1 MEINIFNDPIHGK
14 IELHPLLVKIIDTPQ
29 FQRLR
34 HLKQLGALSLVYP
47 GGTHTRFEHSLGVA
61 YLAGCL
67 VKTLDINQPELNI
80 TPGDML
86 CVQIAGL
93 CHDLGHGPL
102 SHLFDGKFIAST
114 RPGYQWK
121 HEKGSIDLFRNL
133 VEDNGLREEMENY
146 GLNPGEDLRFIEELI
161 MGVEASVAMWPENR
175 ARPENKS
182 FLYEIVANKQNGVD
196 VDKWDYLARD
206 AYHLGIQNSFDYQC
220 LLKSARVCEVE
231 IGQRNVQSVRITEK
245 VCELG
250 GEARKQ
256 HFPLKDNRV
265 CEIELEKKNVRRL
278 TICFRDKVADDIY
291 DMFYTRYTLH
301 RQALQHKVGFVIDE
315 RMKDVLVE
323 ADGHLQISAA
333 IDNMA
338 KYTRLTDDIF
348 EEIRHS
354 SEPGLNGAKAILDK
368 IAHRC
373 LPKFVGEARL
383 KESRREPENHV
394 KDMCRDNNLNAQH
407 FQIYDLDMGFGIVG
421 GNLLDNVYF
430 YNKRDLNTAFRI
442 QSYQVSSLKPVKFH
456 ERLVRV
462 YCTDMDQR
470 DAEWHF
476 REWCRINRQIIDYHE
491 PVSNNDN
498 PEPEV
503 ILQMKVFNDPIH
515 GQIKLHPLLVKII
528 DTPQFQR
535 LRHIKQLGG
544 AYLVYPGATH
554 TRFENSIGYD
564 YLKKKKK
571 KKKKKLRDSSSNK

>member
-1 MEINIFNDPIHGK
+1 MLIKSWSDYNQNSFLYLYIFNDPIHGK

-114 RPGYQWK
+114 RPGK
-121 HEKGSIDLFRNL
+121 FKSFSHEKGSIDLFRNL

-161 MGVEASVAMWPENR
+161 MGVEASVAMVKSPWPENR

-231 IGQRNVQSVRITEK
+231 IGQRNV
-245 VCELG
+245 
-250 GEARKQ
+250 
-256 HFPLKDNRV
+256 
-265 CEIELEKKNVRRL
+265 L

-383 KESRREPENHV
+383 KESRREPE
-394 KDMCRDNNLNAQH
+394 
-407 FQIYDLDMGFGIVG
+407 DLDMGFGIVG

-430 YNKRDLNTAFRI
+430 YNKRDLNTAFSI

-498 PEPEV
+498 PG
-503 ILQMKVFNDPIH
+503 N
-515 GQIKLHPLLVKII
+515 
-528 DTPQFQR
+528 T
-535 LRHIKQLGG
+535 
-544 AYLVYPGATH
+544 YCATMCGVNC
-554 TRFENSIGYD
+554 F
-564 YLKKKKK
+564 
-571 KKKKKLRDSSSNK
+571 